1 MKIGRTAKRDIKTI
15 PADEQIEL
23 EKYFRANLAA
33 AGENIKSA
41 MDKLNTAYDDRNEY
55 YATTLK
61 QIQGGN
67 MPLWK
72 FIRMANVLG
81 YDVKWVKRQKE

>member
-15 PADEQIEL
+15 PPEEQIEL
-23 EKYFRANLAA
+23 EKFMRTNLAA

-41 MDKLNTAYDDRNEY
+41 MEKLNAAYDDRNEY

-72 FIRMANVLG
+72 FVRIANVLG
-81 YDVKWVKRQKE
+81 YDVKWVKRKE

>member
-15 PADEQIEL
+15 PPEEQIEL
-23 EKYFRANLAA
+23 EKFRRTNLAA

-41 MDKLNTAYDDRNEY
+41 MEKLNAAYDDRNEY

-72 FIRMANVLG
+72 FVRIANVLG
-81 YDVKWVKRQKE
+81 YDVKWVKRKE

>member
-15 PADEQIEL
+15 PAEEQIEL
-23 EKYFRANLAA
+23 ERFFKAKLAA

-41 MDKLNTAYDDRNEY
+41 MNKVNEAYPDKTEY

-61 QIQGGN
+61 QVQGGN

-72 FIRMANVLG
+72 FVRMAKVLG
-81 YDVKWVKRQKE
+81 YDVEWVKRKD

>member
-1 MKIGRTAKRDIKTI
+1 MKIGRNAKRDIKTI
-15 PADEQIEL
+15 PDEEQIEL
-23 EKYFRANLAA
+23 ENFFKSKLAA

-41 MDKLNTAYDDRNEY
+41 MEKLNAAYDDRNEY

-61 QIQGGN
+61 QVQGGN

-72 FIRMANVLG
+72 FVRMAKVLG
-81 YDVKWVKRQKE
+81 YEVEWVKKQN

>member
-1 MKIGRTAKRDIKTI
+1 MKVGRTAKRDIKTI
-15 PADEQIEL
+15 PAEEQIEL
-23 EKYFRANLAA
+23 EKFFRANLAA

-41 MDKLNTAYDDRNEY
+41 MMKLNEKYEDRNEY

-72 FIRMANVLG
+72 FVRMADALG
-81 YDVKWVKRQKE
+81 YDVKWVKRKE

>member
-1 MKIGRTAKRDIKTI
+1 MKVGRTAKRDIKVI
-15 PADEQIEL
+15 PAEEQIEL
-23 EKYFRANLAA
+23 ERFMRANLAA

-41 MDKLNTAYDDRNEY
+41 MDKLNEAYDDRNEY

-72 FIRMANVLG
+72 VVRMANALG
-81 YDVKWVKRQKE
+81 YDVKWVKRKE

>member
-15 PADEQIEL
+15 PPEEQIEL
-23 EKYFRANLAA
+23 EKFMRTNLAA

-41 MDKLNTAYDDRNEY
+41 MDKLNAEYEDRNEY

-72 FIRMANVLG
+72 FVRMANVLG
-81 YDVKWVKRQKE
+81 YDVKWVKRKE

>member
-15 PADEQIEL
+15 PPEEQIEL
-23 EKYFRANLAA
+23 EKFMRTNLVA

-41 MDKLNTAYDDRNEY
+41 MEKLNEAYDDRKEY

-72 FIRMANVLG
+72 FVRMANVLG
-81 YDVKWVKRQKE
+81 YDVKWVKRKE

>member
-1 MKIGRTAKRDIKTI
+1 MKIGRNAKRDIKTI
-15 PADEQIEL
+15 PAEEQIEL
-23 EKYFRANLAA
+23 EKFMRTNLAA

-41 MDKLNTAYDDRNEY
+41 MEKLNAAYDDRNEY

-72 FIRMANVLG
+72 VVRMANVLG
-81 YDVKWVKRQKE
+81 YDVKWVKRKE

>member
-1 MKIGRTAKRDIKTI
+1 MKVGRTAKRDIKTI
-15 PADEQIEL
+15 PAEEQIEL
-23 EKYFRANLAA
+23 EKFMRTNLAM

-41 MDKLNTAYDDRNEY
+41 MMKLNEKYEDRNEY

-72 FIRMANVLG
+72 FVRMADVLG
-81 YDVKWVKRQKE
+81 YDVKWVKRKE